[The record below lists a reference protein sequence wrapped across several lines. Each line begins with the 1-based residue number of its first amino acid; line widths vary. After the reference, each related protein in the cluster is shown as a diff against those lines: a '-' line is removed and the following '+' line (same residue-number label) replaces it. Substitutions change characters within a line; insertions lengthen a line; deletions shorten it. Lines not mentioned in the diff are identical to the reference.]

1 MDIGSNYKLTGS
13 EITVQ
18 FLNPSAK
25 DSYLTLLDFLI
36 GITAATP
43 NVDEPTNELFN
54 FTVSGITTT
63 VLPKEE
69 ILYAEHTHTNAF
81 INENAVETSEVF
93 DGLEHVRCEVDY
105 RLPFVE
111 TSILGGGHCSR

>member
-1 MDIGSNYKLTGS
+1 MKHYS
-13 EITVQ
+13 
-18 FLNPSAK
+18 
-25 DSYLTLLDFLI
+25 DFLI

-81 INENAVETSEVF
+81 INENAVETLKSLMVWNML
-93 DGLEHVRCEVDY
+93 DVKLTIDS
-105 RLPFVE
+105 RL
-111 TSILGGGHCSR
+111 